1 MESKTKVLFG
11 FSVFNEAGFRT
22 QFNISSDT
30 AVYEFCNQDLRTS
43 NEQPFPALSSG
54 QPDGGEWMTSE
65 QELVV
70 DVHGGT
76 SLWFVLLAFSLLL
89 IAIAVHMRH
98 FFFSGAHVT
107 RGEDQDIAFSN
118 VPAIDSYIPQVSSPM
133 MAFPLILCDIKDI
146 DKRLFN
152 WEDDEH
158 PHSEYDVTGDIAEIL
173 GTTSFTEV
181 FAQVK
186 YWPQKTST
194 VEAQD

>member
-1 MESKTKVLFG
+1 
-11 FSVFNEAGFRT
+11 
-22 QFNISSDT
+22 
-30 AVYEFCNQDLRTS
+30 
-43 NEQPFPALSSG
+43 
-54 QPDGGEWMTSE
+54 MTSE